1 MSTLTPQALP
11 LLQRALTEAGVDGW
25 LLFDFLGINPI
36 ARGLLDLEGM
46 VTRRVFA
53 WVPREGVPVAV
64 THSIE
69 QGPWRRWPAGW
80 RREQYSSWKTLE
92 AALGRLVRGRRVA
105 MEYSP
110 GDAVPYLDR
119 VPGGVLEM
127 VRSLGADVVS
137 SGELVT
143 RFYAA
148 WDDAHLASHLRAAEQ
163 LAEIARSAMALAAE
177 RARAGS
183 PIAEHE
189 LRDWILGRFAES
201 ALVTDKP
208 PIVGAGENA
217 ANPHYEPSA
226 DRPRPIHDGEVL
238 LIDLWAREPNGVY
251 ADQTWMGSLGAP
263 SARAG
268 EVWRAVRD
276 ARDAAI
282 GLLRERIGAGK
293 PVRGGEVD
301 DVARAVIDG
310 RGLGP
315 YFTHRTGHSIDP
327 RSLHGS
333 GPHIDNLETRD
344 ERQLVPGVAFSIEP
358 GVYIPG
364 EVGMR
369 SEVNVYVGSGTL
381 VVTPKE
387 YQRDLMVV

>member
-1 MSTLTPQALP
+1 MLTPQSLP
-11 LLQRALTEAGVDGW
+11 LLQRALAEAGLDGW

-36 ARGLLDLEGM
+36 SRGLLDLDGM

-53 WVPREGVPVAV
+53 WVPRDGVPVAV
-64 THSIE
+64 THRIE
-69 QGPWRRWPAGW
+69 QSPWRRWPATW
-80 RREQYSSWKTLE
+80 AREQYSSWKTLE
-92 AALGRLVRGRRVA
+92 ATLGRLVRGKRVA

-127 VRSLGADVVS
+127 VRSLGAEVLS

-148 WDDAHLASHLRAAEQ
+148 WSEAHLASHLRAAERI
-163 LAEIARSAMALAAE
+163 ADIARDAISLAAR
-177 RARAGS
+177 RARGDS

-189 LRDWILGRFAES
+189 LRDWILDRFRES

-217 ANPHYEPSA
+217 ADPHYQPSA
-226 DRPRPIHDGEVL
+226 DRARPIRDGEVL
-238 LIDLWAREPNGVY
+238 LIDLWAREPEGVF
-251 ADQTWMGSLGAP
+251 ADQTWMGSLGPP

-276 ARDAAI
+276 GRDAAL
-282 GLLRERIGAGK
+282 GLLAERIGAGK

-301 DVARAVIDG
+301 DAARAVIDG
-310 RGLGP
+310 RGLGS

-327 RSLHGS
+327 RTLHGS
-333 GPHIDNLETRD
+333 GPHIDNLETRE
-344 ERQLVPGVAFSIEP
+344 ERLLVPGVAFSIEP

-369 SEVNVYVGSGTL
+369 SEVNVYVGAGTM

-387 YQRDLMVV
+387 YQRELMVV